1 MGEYGRHLKSEVK
14 TLKEENQSLKEE
26 VVVLREYLNALH
38 ALLDAI
44 DDLDPKTEIMPLLD
58 RILANGMAVTNAQD
72 GSLLVVDDE
81 TNELVFV
88 LARGQVTPTSLIG
101 QRVPPGRGIA
111 GWVAQKGQPTIV
123 NNARGDL
130 RFYPGIDD
138 AFKFQTN
145 SVLAV
150 PITGKGRVLGVI
162 EVLNKHSG
170 RIFDTADQTLLT
182 LLCRFAGDVLYTML
196 QQDEQ
201 STAVK
206 SEEPSPVEPGV

>member
-1 MGEYGRHLKSEVK
+1 MGEYGRHFKQEAVR
-14 TLKEENQSLKEE
+14 LKEENQILKEE

-44 DDLDPKTEIMPLLD
+44 DDLDPTTEIMPLLD

-81 TNELVFV
+81 SNELVFV
-88 LARGQVTPTSLIG
+88 LARGNISPSSLIG

-123 NNARGDL
+123 NNARGDI

-150 PITGKGRVLGVI
+150 PIVGKGRTLGVI

-170 RIFDTADQTLLT
+170 RIFDPADQALLT

-196 QQDEQ
+196 QQ
-201 STAVK
+201 
-206 SEEPSPVEPGV
+206 EEPSAPAKSEQPTPVEPS

>member
-1 MGEYGRHLKSEVK
+1 MGEYGYHLKQEAVH
-14 TLKEENQSLKEE
+14 LKEENQALKEE

-44 DDLDPKTEIMPLLD
+44 EDLDPKAEIMPLLD
-58 RILANGMAVTNAQD
+58 RILANGMSVTNAQD

-81 TNELVFV
+81 TSELVFV
-88 LARGQVTPTSLIG
+88 LARGQVAPTSLIG
-101 QRVPPGRGIA
+101 QRIPSGRGIA

-123 NNARGDL
+123 NNARGDI

-138 AFKFQTN
+138 AFKFHTN

-150 PITGKGRVLGVI
+150 PIVGKGRTLGVI

-170 RIFDTADQTLLT
+170 RIFDPADQALLT

-196 QQDEQ
+196 QQEEQ
-201 STAVK
+201 SAPAK
-206 SEEPSPVEPGV
+206 SEQPMPVEPS

>member
-1 MGEYGRHLKSEVK
+1 MGEYGRHLKHEV
-14 TLKEENQSLKEE
+14 TSLKEENQTLKEE
-26 VVVLREYLNALH
+26 VVVLREYLSALH

-44 DDLDPKTEIMPLLD
+44 EDLDPKTEIMPLLD

-81 TNELVFV
+81 SSELVFV
-88 LARGQVTPTSLIG
+88 LARGKLAPSSLIG

-111 GWVAQKGQPTIV
+111 GWAAQKGQPTIV
-123 NNARGDL
+123 NNARGDI

-150 PITGKGRVLGVI
+150 PIIGKGRTLGVI
-162 EVLNKHSG
+162 EVLNKHNG
-170 RIFDTADQTLLT
+170 RIFDPADQTLLT

-196 QQDEQ
+196 QQEEQ
-201 STAVK
+201 STAPK
-206 SEEPSPVEPGV
+206 SEQPAPANPS

>member
-1 MGEYGRHLKSEVK
+1 MGQYIKGEL
-14 TLKEENQSLKEE
+14 TQLKEENQNLREE

-44 DDLDPKTEIMPLLD
+44 DDLDPTVEIMPLLD

-72 GSLLVVDDE
+72 GSLLVLDEE

-88 LARGQVTPTSLIG
+88 LARGQVAPSRLIG
-101 QRVPPGRGIA
+101 QRIPPGRGIA
-111 GWVAQKGQPTIV
+111 GWVAQKNQPTIV
-123 NNARGDL
+123 NNARADI

-150 PITGKGRVLGVI
+150 PIVGQGRVLGVI
-162 EVLNKHSG
+162 EVLNKRSG
-170 RIFDTADQTLLT
+170 RIFDPADQTLLT
-182 LLCRFAGDVLYTML
+182 LLCRFAGDVLLTMI
-196 QQDEQ
+196 QQEEQAVQDEQ
-201 STAVK
+201 PAAVD
-206 SEEPSPVEPGV
+206 SS

>member
-1 MGEYGRHLKSEVK
+1 
-14 TLKEENQSLKEE
+14 
-26 VVVLREYLNALH
+26 VLREYLSALH
-38 ALLDAI
+38 ALLDAL
-44 DDLDPKTEIMPLLD
+44 DDLDPKAEIMPLLD

-81 TNELVFV
+81 SKELVFV

-123 NNARGDL
+123 NNARGDI

-150 PITGKGRVLGVI
+150 PIVGKGRTLGVI

-170 RIFDTADQTLLT
+170 RIFDPADQALLT

-196 QQDEQ
+196 QQEEP
-201 STAVK
+201 SAPVK
-206 SEEPSPVEPGV
+206 SEQPTPVEPS

>member
-1 MGEYGRHLKSEVK
+1 MSQYSRHLQSELAQ
-14 TLKEENQSLKEE
+14 LKEENQDLREE

-44 DDLDPKTEIMPLLD
+44 DDLDPASEIMPLLD

-72 GSLLVVDDE
+72 GSLLVLDDE
-81 TNELVFV
+81 TNELVFI
-88 LARGQVTPTSLIG
+88 LARGQVAPSSLIG
-101 QRVPPGRGIA
+101 QRIPPGRGIA
-111 GWVAQKGQPTIV
+111 GWVAQKAQPTIV
-123 NNARGDL
+123 NNARGDI

-150 PITGKGRVLGVI
+150 PIVGQGRVLGVI

-170 RIFDTADQTLLT
+170 RIFDPADQTLLT
-182 LLCRFAGDVLYTML
+182 LLCRFAGDVLYAMI
-196 QQDEQ
+196 QQEEQ
-201 STAVK
+201 AAIA
-206 SEEPSPVEPGV
+206 ESP

>member
-1 MGEYGRHLKSEVK
+1 MSQYSHHLKNDFMQ
-14 TLKEENQSLKEE
+14 LKQENQELKEE
-26 VVVLREYLNALH
+26 VVVLREYLSALH

-44 DDLDPKTEIMPLLD
+44 EDLDPASEIMPLLD

-72 GSLLVVDDE
+72 GSLLVLDEE

-88 LARGQVTPTSLIG
+88 LARGRVAPPMLIG

-123 NNARGDL
+123 NNAHADI

-150 PITGKGRVLGVI
+150 PIVSQGQVLGVI
-162 EVLNKHSG
+162 EVLNKHNG
-170 RIFDTADQTLLT
+170 RIFDPADQALLT
-182 LLCRFAGDVLYTML
+182 LLCRFAGDVLHSMML
-196 QQDEQ
+196 QEEQTTAPDEQ
-201 STAVK
+201 STM
-206 SEEPSPVEPGV
+206 VESS